1 MRKTMES
8 FLKKYLKSF
17 KPDKTT
23 TCQFQADYLLLIGKL
38 LKNGFSL
45 NQAMRC
51 LMFLNQNEPIFQNIY
66 QDLEAG
72 FMLSTALRHLHLPP
86 VVQNQLVISQVN
98 GGLQQTVFQC
108 GEVLKTKAAQ
118 QAKLKELLAYP
129 IFIVSFLVL
138 IVVGIKLYLLPQ
150 LDNTGEL
157 ENLDR
162 YLAVAFLVVFF
173 AIVSLIGFVFHL
185 RRQTEYKR
193 AQILI
198 KLPLVNKSYLNF
210 YQFSILQGWGMQF
223 SNGFDLR
230 KMCLNNRNFS
240 DGSIQNVL
248 SKKILDSL
256 TNGQSLQTQIE
267 KEPLLPNEL
276 NLIFSI
282 GSAVNDSA
290 NDLLLMSELKY
301 QATQESLKKLLNLV
315 QPILFGVI
323 ALIILSA
330 YLMILLPIYGMMKG
344 MN

>member
-17 KPDKTT
+17 RPDKVTA
-23 TCQFQADYLLLIGKL
+23 CQFQADYLLLIGKL

-51 LMFLNQNEPIFQNIY
+51 LMILNQDEPIFKTIY

-72 FMLSTALRHLHLPP
+72 FMLSTALRHLRLPP

-98 GGLQQTVFQC
+98 GGLQQTVLQC
-108 GEVLKTKAAQ
+108 GGVLKTKAAQ

-138 IVVGIKLYLLPQ
+138 IVIGIKLYLLPQ
-150 LDNTGEL
+150 LDNTGQL
-157 ENLDR
+157 ENLDH
-162 YLAVAFLVVFF
+162 YLAIGFVL
-173 AIVSLIGFVFHL
+173 ISLLMMSLIGFIFYL
-185 RRQTEYKR
+185 KRQSEYQR

-230 KMCLNNRNFS
+230 KMCLNNQNFS
-240 DGSIQNVL
+240 EGSIQNVL

-256 TNGQSLQTQIE
+256 TSGRSLQKQIE

-282 GSAVNDSA
+282 GSGVNDSA
-290 NDLLLMSELKY
+290 SDLLLMSELKY
-301 QATQESLKKLLNLV
+301 QATQASLKKLLNLV